1 MIWLGTSRTRSFCIT
16 VIAGM
21 LPKRG
26 GQRTNVRPTP
36 KLAGAG
42 YPRPGGGGMLRLHF
56 DGTDLA
62 RVRLRP
68 PPLMIEVMYSA
79 ELLRQRLDGVLFDE
93 WAQRTP
99 GPVHRSVRPL
109 PGPGPPGQRRPAF

>member
-1 MIWLGTSRTRSFCIT
+1 MIWLGTSPTRSFCIT

-79 ELLRQRLDGVLFDE
+79 ELLRQRLGRVLVRG
-93 WAQRTP
+93 WAAPSPATA
-99 GPVHRSVRPL
+99 HRFR
-109 PGPGPPGQRRPAF
+109 